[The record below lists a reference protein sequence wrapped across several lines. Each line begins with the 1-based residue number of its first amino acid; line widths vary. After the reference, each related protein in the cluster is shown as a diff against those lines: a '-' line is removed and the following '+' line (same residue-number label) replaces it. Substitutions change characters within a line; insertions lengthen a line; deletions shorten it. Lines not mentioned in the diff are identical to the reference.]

1 MFYIRLP
8 AIWLSIIF
16 ASLGVGQ
23 AQDFTLSIDSVL
35 EDSGFLQFIM
45 PRFSLK
51 ARIKPRLETNVNR
64 AELFWDTDSGRPI
77 MQGMGQVFYL
87 RTGDLKT
94 PEGQKAQRFVDWLA
108 SDIGLRTIEQF
119 TIDGAQVFSI
129 VKIEIIAKT
138 EAVFTGDVVRGEAL
152 SFTNCARCHVI
163 GKRNLMKGIGSTP
176 SFGLLRGLPDWQER
190 FMTFYLRP
198 PHPAITQIKDITEP
212 FDPVHPPTIKA
223 LALTESELEDIL
235 TFAAS
240 VEPVDLGVPLIEHQ

>member
-1 MFYIRLP
+1 MFHIRSP
-8 AIWLSIIF
+8 AIGFFILF

-23 AQDFTLSIDSVL
+23 AQDFTLSTASEL
-35 EDSGFLQFIM
+35 AESGFLKFIM

-51 ARIKPRLETNVNR
+51 TRIEPRLETNANR
-64 AELFWDTDSGRPI
+64 AEVFWDTDSGHPV

-87 RTGDLKT
+87 RIGSSET
-94 PEGQKAQRFVDWLA
+94 PEGQKAQRFADWLA
-108 SDIGLRTIEQF
+108 SDVGLRTIEQF
-119 TIDGAQVFSI
+119 SVDGEQVFYI
-129 VKIEIIAKT
+129 IEPETIT
-138 EAVFTGDVVRGEAL
+138 ETEVVFTGDIDRGETL

-176 SFGLLRGLPDWQER
+176 SFGSLRGLPDWQER

-212 FDPVHPPTIKA
+212 FDPAHPPTIKP
-223 LALTESELEDIL
+223 LVLTERELEDIL

-240 VEPVDLGVPLIEHQ
+240 VEAVDLGAPLIEHQ